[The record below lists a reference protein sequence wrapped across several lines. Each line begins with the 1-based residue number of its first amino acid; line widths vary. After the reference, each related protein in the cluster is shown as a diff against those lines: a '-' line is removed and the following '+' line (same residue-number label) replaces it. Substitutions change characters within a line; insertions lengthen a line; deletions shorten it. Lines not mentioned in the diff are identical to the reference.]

1 MHRCDVVVAGAG
13 VAGCATAILLARE
26 GRSVALVESHADG
39 DSYKRVCTHL
49 IQSSALPAIERLGVR
64 GAIDDAGGA
73 YTVSDLW
80 TRWGWIRVPLHGGE
94 PRYGRNLNIRRER
107 LDPLLRHAAAETPG
121 VELLLGHEV
130 TGLLNDYGAVR
141 GVRVGSREIGAD
153 LVVAA
158 DGRNSRA
165 AELSSTRAHV
175 DANERFAYY
184 AYFAGLPF
192 DRERSIVWIVEP
204 DMDVAYALPTDDG
217 LTLLSAFP
225 VKSKRPAWREDP
237 ERELTALFAR
247 LEGAPD
253 PREGERVSPWIGR
266 LDMPNVTRPPAR
278 SGLAFV
284 GDAALAMD
292 PAVGVGV
299 GWAFQSAEWLAEALR
314 DHAGIDAALH
324 AYAER
329 HRSELGGHAALIAR
343 GSRAQPYG
351 PGEAL
356 LYRAAVRD
364 PELAELAHGYATRNI
379 QPREFLSPRNQL
391 RAARRA
397 LARR

>member
-1 MHRCDVVVAGAG
+1 VHRCDVVVAGAG

-26 GRSVALVESHADG
+26 GRSVALVESHADVG
-39 DSYKRVCTHL
+39 AYKRVCTHL

-64 GAIDDAGGA
+64 PAIDSAGGA
-73 YTVSDLW
+73 YTLSDLW
-80 TRWGWIRVPLHGGE
+80 TRWGWIRVPLRDGE
-94 PRYGRNLNIRRER
+94 PRFGRNLNIRRER
-107 LDPLLRHAAAETPG
+107 LDPLLRRAAAETPG
-121 VELLLGHEV
+121 VELLLGCEV
-130 TGLLNDYGAVR
+130 SGLLNENGAVR
-141 GVRVGSREIGAD
+141 GVRVSSREIGAD

-158 DGRNSRA
+158 DGRNSRV
-165 AELSSTRAHV
+165 AELSSTRVRV
-175 DANERFAYY
+175 DANQRFAYY

-192 DRERSIVWIVEP
+192 DRERSIVWMVEP

-225 VKSKRPAWREDP
+225 VKGKLAAWREDP
-237 ERELTALFAR
+237 GQELTALFAG
-247 LEGAPD
+247 LDGAPD

-266 LDMPNVTRPPAR
+266 LDMPNITRPPAR

-299 GWAFQSAEWLAEALR
+299 GWAFQSAEWLAQALR
-314 DHAGIDAALH
+314 EQGDVDAGLH

-329 HRSELGGHAALIAR
+329 HRKELSGHAALIVR

-351 PGEAL
+351 PGESL
-356 LYRAAVRD
+356 LYRAAMRD

-397 LARR
+397 LTRR